1 MSSMLHNLQ
10 IQYGSKKKRKRVGRG
25 DASGH
30 GTSSTRGIK
39 GQKSRSGTG
48 GFKRMGMKKIL
59 QSSPKFKGQKIRY
72 PKMLPVNI
80 ETLEKH
86 FEAGQ
91 IIDAKTLLK
100 KNVINKLD
108 RKIKIL
114 GNGDLKKKF
123 TVIANAFSE
132 SAKEAILKAG
142 GSIKIKNQENK
153 KSRKQ

>member
-1 MSSMLHNLQ
+1 MALSLHNLQ
-10 IQYGSKKKRKRVGRG
+10 IPHGSKKKRKRVGRG

-39 GQKSRSGTG
+39 GQKSRSGTS

-59 QSSPKFKGQKIRY
+59 QASPKFKGQKIRY

-86 FEAGQ
+86 FDAGQ
-91 IIDAKTLLK
+91 IIDARVLLK
-100 KNVINKLD
+100 KNIINKLD
-108 RKIKIL
+108 RGIKIL
-114 GNGDLKKKF
+114 GKGNLKKKF
-123 TVIANAFSE
+123 TVVANAFSE

-142 GSIKIKNQENK
+142 GKIVIK
-153 KSRKQ
+153 